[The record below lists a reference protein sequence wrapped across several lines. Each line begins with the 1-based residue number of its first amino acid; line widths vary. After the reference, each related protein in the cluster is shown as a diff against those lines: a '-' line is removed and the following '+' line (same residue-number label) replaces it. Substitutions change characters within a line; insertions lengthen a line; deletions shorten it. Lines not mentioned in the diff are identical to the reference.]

1 MSTKKFIVK
10 TSIKIIVYAIIS
22 TIALSLLTNPVIT
35 NDLAMGQMQN
45 SNELYLLMET
55 HNKVKPFISIIY
67 GLITALF
74 AGTTICDTYKFIK
87 TKKNKGEN

>member
-1 MSTKKFIVK
+1 MTTKRFIIK
-10 TSIKIIVYAIIS
+10 TATKIIIYAIIS

-35 NDLAMGQMQN
+35 NELALGQMEN

-55 HNKVKPFISIIY
+55 YNKVRPFISIIY

-74 AGTTICDTYKFIK
+74 AVTTIGDTYKFIK